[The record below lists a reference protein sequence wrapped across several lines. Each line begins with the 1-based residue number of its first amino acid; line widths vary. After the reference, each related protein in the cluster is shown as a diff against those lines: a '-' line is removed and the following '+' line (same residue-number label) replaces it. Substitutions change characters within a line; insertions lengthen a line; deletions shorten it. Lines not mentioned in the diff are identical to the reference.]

1 MSFGKAVILGSF
13 LASSQQA
20 SEWPD
25 YSSRL
30 GAETRGTWTIVRGCR
45 FEGSA
50 ILLADVCGLG
60 GWTIADN
67 RGEECGRGHRATPPL
82 AARLFG
88 DAGAGRRGCG
98 YSTPLDHMLV
108 CHWCGIESDCQ
119 YVLFEISDL
128 LNNPWRLTRA
138 NI

>member
-25 YSSRL
+25 YSGRRL
-30 GAETRGTWTIVRGCR
+30 GVETRGTWTIVHGCR

-67 RGEECGRGHRATPPL
+67 LGEEAIARPLHLPLGCLGMRVRVGGVADMAQIQSYLL
-82 AARLFG
+82 AALYG
-88 DAGAGRRGCG
+88 E
-98 YSTPLDHMLV
+98 LV
-108 CHWCGIESDCQ
+108 
-119 YVLFEISDL
+119 
-128 LNNPWRLTRA
+128 
-138 NI
+138 